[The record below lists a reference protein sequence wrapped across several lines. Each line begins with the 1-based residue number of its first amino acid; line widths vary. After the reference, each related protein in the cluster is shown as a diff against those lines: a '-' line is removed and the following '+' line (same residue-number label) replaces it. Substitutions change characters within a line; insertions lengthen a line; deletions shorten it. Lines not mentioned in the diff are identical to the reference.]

1 MGMNGFDLQPD
12 NGVWT
17 LRLTDGENRIG
28 SFAISE
34 WNRSLDQ
41 VEANGSGQVLI
52 VTGADKYWSTGL
64 DLDEMQRLS
73 HLERQAFMARID
85 ALLARIMTAPFVT
98 IAALNGHTYAGGA
111 LLALAFDYRVMRA
124 DRGFFCLPSIDVK
137 IPFTQ
142 GMAAMIADKVPQPTA
157 HDLVVSGRQIGGI
170 EAAGLGVVNEAVPS
184 DAVLSRSREMAA
196 GLLGKDAQT
205 LATVKRR
212 MYPISIGHL
221 SRAL

>member
-1 MGMNGFDLQPD
+1 MNGFDLRPD
-12 NGVWT
+12 NGIWT
-17 LRLTDGENRIG
+17 LCLTDGENRIG

-41 VEANGSGQVLI
+41 VEANGSGQVLV
-52 VTGADKYWSTGL
+52 VTGTDRYWSTGL
-64 DLDEMQRLS
+64 DLDEVNRLS

-111 LLALAFDYRVMRA
+111 LVALAFDYRIMRA

-142 GMAAMIADKVPQPTA
+142 GMAAMIADKIPQPAA
-157 HDLVVSGRQIGGI
+157 HDLVVSGRQIGGT
-170 EAAGLGVVNEAVPS
+170 EAVELGVVNEAVDA
-184 DAVLSRSREMAA
+184 DAVVVRSLELAS
-196 GLLGKDAQT
+196 GLVGKDAQT

-212 MYPISIGHL
+212 MYPISLGHL
-221 SRAL
+221 SRTL